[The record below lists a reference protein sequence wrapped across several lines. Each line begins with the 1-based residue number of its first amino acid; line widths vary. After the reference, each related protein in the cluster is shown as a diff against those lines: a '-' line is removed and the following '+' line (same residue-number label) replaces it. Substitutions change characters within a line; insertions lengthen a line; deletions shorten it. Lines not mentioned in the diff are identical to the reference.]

1 MCTDSVTDIRTPEGA
16 DIALWILFCFFF
28 NRKQMCFC
36 EGVRDTEHLSWSYDT
51 LGTLCSVFCIENNK
65 FQLFLAVGLIVSSAA
80 VQ

>member
-1 MCTDSVTDIRTPEGA
+1 
-16 DIALWILFCFFF
+16 
-28 NRKQMCFC
+28 MCFC